1 MTSILTPNTTNTTTT
16 TQQTQSMPQ
25 SASHL
30 ISLLS
35 YPDPELQQQA
45 LQQLIACVDDLW
57 HEISDALLDLE
68 ALSED
73 VDAPDTTRK
82 LAAAVAS
89 RVFFHLEEPVQ
100 ALRLALEAGGEF
112 LNVHDGSAYTE
123 ALITAAMEVY
133 TSSTGTLLVTAA
145 TDAALDEAKLLQI
158 VELMLERCYADGKYE
173 HALGIALEA
182 RNEGKLREILQ
193 RVHADALAN
202 NTPLV
207 AANMLSYALQTLTNS
222 TAVSSRA
229 FRTTALAILVDEGY
243 RKEGYA
249 YNRAELFQCLQA
261 LDDAD
266 AVCGIL
272 VELLDSSGAEDEE
285 GYLLGY
291 QLCFDL
297 VIEGSAGFVAQVA
310 AKLPKKSTAADTVQA
325 AVEGEEEAV
334 EVTNSNDTNNSR
346 SDEVWSRYEQAQKVL
361 TGGFVSELTLQFLY
375 KHNDADPLI
384 MSNLKKSLESSSSSG
399 SAGTKNSVLHNAAV
413 MTHAVLNAGTTNDAF
428 LRDDLAWMRKAN
440 NWARFSA
447 VASLGVI
454 HANHTT
460 EAMTLL
466 EPYLPKDNNNDGGS
480 GSNAYAEGGALYA
493 LGLIHAST
501 SIPTA
506 SRTTIAA
513 YLQSQVRAALEG
525 NNETLLHGASLG
537 LGLVQFGTMDMVS
550 AALLKEV
557 LYTDSAV
564 AGEASGIGLGLILC
578 GHAGATTTAE
588 MKEYMEELQNYA
600 QETQHEKIIRGIALG
615 LALMH
620 YGLEEQSDAFCDA
633 VLLSSRDPI
642 LRYGGMYTLALAYI
656 GTGNNAVIQK
666 LLHAAVSDVSNDVRM
681 ASVIALAFVLH
692 NTPDR
697 VPELVQLLLE
707 SFNAHVRYAACMAI
721 GIAMTGTFHS
731 ASLKL
736 LEPMLDDPTDFVRQG
751 AMMGSAMI
759 LQTSNPAVAPE
770 SRALRDRLV
779 STVGDKH
786 MSVLTK
792 MGAVL
797 ATGILDAGGRNV
809 TSSISSSQSSAVGM
823 ALFLQHWYWYPM
835 MHMLSLS
842 LTDPASACYSF
853 GLTGDFHFPKSF
865 QVQCLA
871 KKSLFAYP
879 KKLEEK
885 KEERKIRVETV
896 WLSTTAKSK
905 AREMRKGKG
914 NTASSSSKGGAEAAA
929 AGDGGA
935 KSKAR
940 EMRKGKGNTTSSSKG
955 GAEAA
960 AAGDGGNGGDGVAA
974 MDVEEEKAS
983 STLMEEGKTLLPA
996 VTTTAAAE
1004 PPSSSNA
1011 TSLEQSKGTKKSKKH
1026 HHPSEANS
1034 FIIANPSRVTSHQ
1047 VQFCKVD
1054 SSQRYVPVVPEKMRQ
1069 PYGVIVL
1076 RDTLPDEA
1084 VDKDEMGKIK
1094 APTEEFEAEPPEE
1107 FEWAPPGHPEYV
1119 APTPI
1124 VSAVDEGDKEKEDDA
1139 EGDVKMEEGDENEEA
1154 KS

>member
-1 MTSILTPNTTNTTTT
+1 
-16 TQQTQSMPQ
+16 MPQ

-35 YPDPELQQQA
+35 YPDPDLQQQA

-73 VDAPDTTRK
+73 VDAPHTTRK

-89 RVFFHLEEPVQ
+89 RVFFHLEEPIQ
-100 ALRLALEAGGEF
+100 ALRLALEAGGDF

-133 TSSTGTLLVTAA
+133 TSTGTLLVTE
-145 TDAALDEAKLLQI
+145 AALDEAKLLQI

-193 RVHADALAN
+193 RVHADAVSS

-207 AANMLSYALQTLTNS
+207 ASNMLSYALQTLTNS

-229 FRTTALAILVDEGY
+229 FRTTALAILVEEGY
-243 RKEGYA
+243 RKEGFA
-249 YNRAELFQCLQA
+249 YDRAELFQCLQA

-272 VELLDSSGAEDEE
+272 VELLESSEE
-285 GYLLGY
+285 VEYLLGY

-297 VIEGSAGFVAQVA
+297 VIEGSAGFVAKVA
-310 AKLPKKSTAADTVQA
+310 AKLPKKITAAETVQA
-325 AVEGEEEAV
+325 SEGEGGEEAV
-334 EVTNSNDTNNSR
+334 EVTTNTATNSNNDK
-346 SDEVWSRYEQAQKVL
+346 SDEVWSRYDQAQKVL

-384 MSNLKKSLESSSSSG
+384 MSNLKKTLESSSSSG

-466 EPYLPKDNNNDGGS
+466 EPYLPKDNES
-480 GSNAYAEGGALYA
+480 SSNAYAEGGALYA

-501 SIPTA
+501 STPTA
-506 SRTTIAA
+506 SRATIAT
-513 YLQSQVRAALEG
+513 YLQAQLRTALEG

-537 LGLVQFGTMDMVS
+537 LGLVQFGTMDMTS
-550 AALLKEV
+550 ASLLKEV

-564 AGEASGIGLGLILC
+564 AGEASGLGLGLILC
-578 GHAGATTTAE
+578 GHAGATPE
-588 MKEYMEELQNYA
+588 IKEYMEELQNYA

-721 GIAMTGTFHS
+721 GIAMTGTFHG

-759 LQTSNPAVAPE
+759 LQTSNPTVAPE
-770 SRALRDRLV
+770 SKALRDRLV
-779 STVGDKH
+779 NTVGDKH

-853 GLTGDFHFPKSF
+853 GLNGDFNFPKSF

-885 KEERKIRVETV
+885 KEEKKIRVETV

-914 NTASSSSKGGAEAAA
+914 NKGGEAAE
-929 AGDGGA
+929 
-935 KSKAR
+935 S
-940 EMRKGKGNTTSSSKG
+940 
-955 GAEAA
+955 
-960 AAGDGGNGGDGVAA
+960 DGVAA
-974 MDVEEEKAS
+974 MDVEEEKDAGKQVIAAES
-983 STLMEEGKTLLPA
+983 SSSLTEEGKTLIPA
-996 VTTTAAAE
+996 VTTTAAE
-1004 PPSSSNA
+1004 PSSS

-1026 HHPSEANS
+1026 HPSEANS
-1034 FIIANPSRVTSHQ
+1034 FIITNPSRVTSHQ

-1054 SSQRYVPVVPEKMRQ
+1054 SSQRYVPVVPKKMRQ